1 MSKPAWDTENGIN
14 GYIKSAWQR
23 LKYWWKTKVVGSSIY
38 NKVTGDSLTGAE
50 REANAFSAEQAQ
62 LERDWQEEMYLK
74 YNSPSAL
81 MSQYREAGLNP
92 ALMYGQNVAGNMS
105 ANASAPSS
113 VTPDS
118 GSSLANIVDIIGLK
132 SQIDLNKANARLANS
147 NADVQDTEAKWRD
160 TLLGLKAKGDELSN
174 NLTSEQIKEVAS
186 KILKNNADSLLA
198 EAQTENEGL
207 KKFVYRADARL
218 KDAMRSHEEESAKQI
233 AKLTPYLA
241 ELYDK
246 QGTNQEAQAAAAF
259 AKAAIDNGLLEAG
272 YVQEYVN
279 SIAASANL
287 DISQTKLNDFVNGLQ
302 RGEFFDDEAFGG
314 KFMNSFVQ
322 GLSMLAKLFP
332 KLM

>member
-38 NKVTGDSLTGAE
+38 NKVTGDALTGAE
-50 REANAFSAEQAQ
+50 REANSFSAEQAQ

-147 NADVQDTEAKWRD
+147 NANVQDTENKWRD
-160 TLLGLKAKGDELSN
+160 KLLDLTAQGKELAN
-174 NLTSEQIKEVAS
+174 KLTNEQIRKTASEVLNIDAD
-186 KILKNNADSLLA
+186 KLLKD
-198 EAQTENEGL
+198 AQIENEIIR
-207 KKFVYRADARL
+207 KYVQRADVYL
-218 KDAMRSHEEESAKQI
+218 KEAMRSHEEETAKQI
-233 AKLTPYLA
+233 ATLTPVL
-241 ELYDK
+241 EDLYKK
-246 QGTNQEAQAAAAF
+246 QGTNQEAQAAYAF
-259 AKAAIDNGLLEAG
+259 AQAAIQEGLFKEG
-272 YVQEYVN
+272 YVEEYVR
-279 SIAASANL
+279 SIGAQADL
-287 DISQTKLNDFVNGLQ
+287 DVSQTKLNDFVNGLQ
-302 RGEFFDDEAFGG
+302 GGNFFPEDMFGS

-322 GLSMLAKLFP
+322 GMSMLAKLFP